1 MELAIYGPVN
11 PETGWLIDFGEI
23 DRLWQPIHDLVD
35 HNYLNEIP
43 GLENPTSEV
52 LAHWLWERL
61 RPQLPELERVIVHET
76 CDARC
81 EYSGE

>member
-1 MELAIYGPVN
+1 VELAIYGPVN

-43 GLENPTSEV
+43 GLENPTSEI
-52 LAHWLWERL
+52 LAQWLWQRL

-81 EYSGE
+81 EYSGD